1 MFCEY
6 YIQVQQL
13 ICYPSFALL
22 ASVCWANVG
31 LLPDELL
38 SPNRPLVCSCTGP
51 TLGRPEEEL

>member
-13 ICYPSFALL
+13 MLPKFCPVGKRLL
-22 ASVCWANVG
+22 GQYVG